1 MNWDPRVWYGQSRNF
16 IREVRTEMSKV
27 SFPARE
33 EVVATTAV
41 VLVASVIF
49 AIYLWVV
56 DQAVVFGYQWVAR
69 KLGS

>member
-1 MNWDPRVWYGQSRNF
+1 MNWDPRVWYEQSKTF

-27 SFPARE
+27 SFPSRE

-49 AIYLWVV
+49 AVYLWVV
-56 DQAVVFGYQWVAR
+56 DQAIVYSYQWVVR
-69 KLGS
+69 KLGA